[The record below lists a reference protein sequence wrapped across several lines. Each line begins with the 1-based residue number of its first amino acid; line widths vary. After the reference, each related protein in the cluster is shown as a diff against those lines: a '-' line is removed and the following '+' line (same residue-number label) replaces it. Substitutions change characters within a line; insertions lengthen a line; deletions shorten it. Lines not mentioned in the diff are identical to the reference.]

1 MAPSAT
7 ITLSG
12 TTATNLG
19 LTANGSYEVV
29 VFQAERHT
37 TASSYKLTLKGFN
50 AAVSTC
56 DDTCGDG
63 VTSSN
68 EACDDGVND
77 GSYGSCQP
85 GCLGFGPRCGDG
97 MIQVPQEQCDDGIN
111 GGGYGGCLPTCQ
123 RAPYCGDGV
132 TQPQEQCDDG
142 NTVDTDACNNACE
155 KPIL

>member
-1 MAPSAT
+1 M
-7 ITLSG
+7 
-12 TTATNLG
+12 
-19 LTANGSYEVV
+19 
-29 VFQAERHT
+29 FQAERHT

-50 AAVSTC
+50 AAVSAC

-85 GCLGFGPRCGDG
+85 GCLGFGPRCGDA
-97 MIQVPQEQCDDGIN
+97 MVQAPREQCDNGVN

-123 RAPYCGDGV
+123 LAPYCGDGV
-132 TQPQEQCDDG
+132 VQMPQEQCDDA
-142 NTVDTDACNNACE
+142 NTVNDDTCTNECL